1 MSIRVGSQSWKT
13 KQPYESLSKMR
24 NVKQRDFESD
34 PFKLKPTIGS
44 YYLTM
49 DGEPEPE
56 AMLKSKADDAAREAL
71 RQLLVTNPKLGINK
85 ICEALRKQGQGKG
98 PNWVRV
104 ERAKLLGDGGMAPKD
119 PCTMQHVL

>member
-1 MSIRVGSQSWKT
+1 
-13 KQPYESLSKMR
+13 MR

-56 AMLKSKADDAAREAL
+56 AVFKIKADKAAMDSL
-71 RQLLVTNPKLGINK
+71 SKLLAANPKMGINK
-85 ICEALRKQGQGKG
+85 ICDAMRKEGNGRG
-98 PNWVRV
+98 PNWVKLARV
-104 ERAKLLGDGGMAPKD
+104 TLLGGV
-119 PCTMQHVL
+119 TVTE